1 MNKIDVLYSEY
12 DELKNKYL
20 KNNSVNLKEEV
31 KNKLIEL
38 DYEINREYEEKL
50 NKDFSMT
57 TTLDKEEKR
66 LEKLISFINEKKQEQ
81 KRLIDE
87 YEKLTGLTIELS
99 YLKYSDKLTYYKKRL
114 ELVRSF
120 LEIKDELTLIL
131 KDTNGMNNL
140 KVKSLKN
147 KLMKK
152 DMLNLLYEFC
162 LIDSLDIKDIDVYKI
177 IENKTVEPKEKLE
190 DSKTKPE
197 TVSEQAKEIKKP
209 TNEEVVKEEKEEEIK
224 IFSAMPKIEKLGT
237 VSPVNVF
244 ESINKTK
251 ESLPDVVIPSNGLVD
266 DKNDIFLDTKN
277 YFN

>member
-66 LEKLISFINEKKQEQ
+66 LEKLISFINEKKEEQ

-177 IENKTVEPKEKLE
+177 IENKTVEPKEKVE

-209 TNEEVVKEEKEEEIK
+209 TNEEEVKEEKEEEIK

>member
-66 LEKLISFINEKKQEQ
+66 LEKLISFINEKKEEQ

-177 IENKTVEPKEKLE
+177 IENKTVEPKEKVE